1 MTNVD
6 IGVGSIANVLSAL
19 ESIGFTVDTTNST
32 AKWGYDTNDKLYFKA
47 ETNSSNTILKLYN
60 SSDTVIHFGITMA
73 SATQLKLT
81 YEKIGN
87 SVVFGFLPLTSTGN
101 CIQVIISEPKDTEDS
116 WLYCIGYTNASTG
129 KNSIVNGATE
139 SSIIYPTTA
148 LYNGSAN
155 GVQLCK
161 YYDGLRFC
169 GNLYETAVC
178 ESISNIVN
186 GNGTASANNYV
197 EARIDADTY
206 LIVNHNANL
215 PLGVKLA
222 IKKTLLA
229 S

>member
-1 MTNVD
+1 MTNVE
-6 IGVGSIANVLSAL
+6 IGNGTIENVLSAL

-32 AKWGYDTNDKLYFKA
+32 AKWGYDINNKLYFKPI
-47 ETNSSNTILKLYN
+47 TNSSNTILKLYN
-60 SSDTVIHFGITMA
+60 SSNSEIHFGITVA
-73 SATQLKLT
+73 QATQLKMT
-81 YEKIGN
+81 YERIGN
-87 SVVFGFLPLTSTGN
+87 SVVFGFLPTTSPGN

-116 WLYCIGYTNASTG
+116 WLYCIGHTNASTG
-129 KNSIVNGATE
+129 KNSIINGETE
-139 SSIIYPTTA
+139 SSIIYPATA

-178 ESISNIVN
+178 ESISSVVN
-186 GNGTASANNYV
+186 GNGTTSANNYV

-206 LIVNHNANL
+206 LIVNHIINA